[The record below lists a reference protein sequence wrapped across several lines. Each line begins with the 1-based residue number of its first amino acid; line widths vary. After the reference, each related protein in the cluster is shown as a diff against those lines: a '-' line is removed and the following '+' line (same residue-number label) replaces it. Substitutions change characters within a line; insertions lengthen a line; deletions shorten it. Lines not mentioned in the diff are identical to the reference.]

1 MLISLELF
9 VMLVLANGAPVV
21 AAGLLKG
28 IWSAPVDGGR
38 LWKDGRPILGKS
50 KTWRGVVSG
59 ALACG
64 LFSLVT
70 GLGFIF
76 GVVFGVL
83 GLIGDMLSSFIKRRW
98 GLASSARALGLDQ
111 IPESLLPM
119 LLAMW
124 WLPVSGWVV
133 TGVVV
138 LFTLSN
144 IFASPLLYR
153 IGIRRQPH

>member
-64 LFSLVT
+64 LFSLIT

-76 GVVFGVL
+76 GVVFGVF
-83 GLIGDMLSSFIKRRW
+83 GLIGDMLSSFIKRRRD
-98 GLASSARALGLDQ
+98 L
-111 IPESLLPM
+111 
-119 LLAMW
+119 
-124 WLPVSGWVV
+124 VV
-133 TGVVV
+133 IGVVV

-153 IGIRRQPH
+153 IGIRRHPH

>member
-1 MLISLELF
+1 LLISLELF

-28 IWSAPVDGGR
+28 LGSAPVDGGR

-64 LFSLVT
+64 LFSLIT
-70 GLGFIF
+70 GLGFTF
-76 GVVFGVL
+76 GVVFGAL
-83 GLIGDMLSSFIKRRW
+83 GLIGDMLSSFIKRRL
-98 GLASSARALGLDQ
+98 GLASSARAVGLDQ
-111 IPESLLPM
+111 VPEALLPM

-133 TGVVV
+133 LGVVV
-138 LFTLSN
+138 LFTVSN
-144 IFASPLLYR
+144 ILASPLLYR
-153 IGIRRQPH
+153 IGIRRHPH

>member
-64 LFSLVT
+64 LFSMIT

-76 GVVFGVL
+76 GVVFGVF
-83 GLIGDMLSSFIKRRW
+83 GLIGDMLSSFIKRRRD
-98 GLASSARALGLDQ
+98 LASSARAVGLDQ
-111 IPESLLPM
+111 IPEALLPM

-133 TGVVV
+133 IGVVV